1 MLMAILAQTLF
12 TLVHGH
18 LMTLV
23 LLTVWHSCTFLK
35 MVKRYFY
42 FLIFI
47 ILYVKITAY
56 ATHKALRWFECW
68 DLVRWDND

>member
-1 MLMAILAQTLF
+1 MAILAQTLF

-35 MVKRYFY
+35 FVKLYFY

-47 ILYVKITAY
+47 ILYVKITTH
-56 ATHKALRWFECW
+56 ATHEALSWLERW
-68 DLVRWDND
+68 DIVSWDND